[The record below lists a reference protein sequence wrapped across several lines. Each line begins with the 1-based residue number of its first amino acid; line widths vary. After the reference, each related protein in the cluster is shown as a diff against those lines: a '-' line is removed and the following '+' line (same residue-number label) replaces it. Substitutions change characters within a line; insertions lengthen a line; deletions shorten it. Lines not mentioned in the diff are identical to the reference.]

1 MIRGTTAQFKFK
13 LPYSKNEL
21 AWITIKFWQPNNPTE
36 LLPIIK
42 KLTNC
47 YDADD
52 SKGLCV
58 SLTAEE
64 TSRFLDKYKA
74 KVQFRAQ
81 HIKSGTIFGIKPRL
95 ITVYPM
101 PDDVI
106 EESPDLPSES
116 EEEWIVLNGG
126 EITETNLSETMLLDA
141 MSVVN

>member
-13 LPYSKNEL
+13 LPYAKDEL
-21 AWITIKFWQPNNPTE
+21 VWTTIKFWQPNNPSK

-42 KLTNC
+42 ELEDC
-47 YDADD
+47 SASDD
-52 SKGLCV
+52 PKNLCV

-81 HIKSGTIFGIKPRL
+81 HLQSGAVFGIRPKS

-101 PDDVI
+101 DIEDSIVPIENADNIVI
-106 EESPDLPSES
+106 LD
-116 EEEWIVLNGG
+116 G
-126 EITETNLSETMLLDA
+126 ETIIDE
-141 MSVVN
+141 